1 MTFSELGVDNR
12 ILEATNELGFKKAM
26 PVQAEVLPILLSKK
40 TDLIALAQTG
50 TGKTAAFGIP
60 TIQNLD
66 FSTKTTEA
74 LVLAPTREL
83 CVQISNDLKLLAKY
97 IPECTIVPVYG
108 GASIE
113 KQQYDLKRG
122 AKIVVATPG
131 RMLDL
136 IKRKYVDISNI
147 RQLVLDEADEMLD
160 MGFKDELDAIISST
174 NDDKSVLLFSAT
186 MPKEVERI
194 ARSYMNSPIE
204 IQVGER
210 NSGSSNV
217 KHYYYLVQ
225 AKDRYLALKRIV
237 DYYPNIYGIV
247 FCRTRNETQEISNML
262 IKDGYNAD
270 ALHGDLSQA
279 QREHVMT
286 RFRCKNLQLLVA
298 TDVAAR
304 GLDVNNLTHVINY
317 NLPDDIEQYTHR
329 SGRTGRADKTG
340 LSIAIIN
347 LREKYKIK
355 TIEKAIKQTFVQA
368 KIPNGMEVCE
378 KQLFNMIDK
387 IENVEV
393 NYTEIE
399 KFLPVIF
406 KKLESVDKE
415 ELIRKVV
422 SLEFNR
428 FLEYYK
434 NTRDLNVED
443 RPERG
448 RNDRDRNDRGDSRR
462 NNSGNGKRA
471 RLFLNFGGKD
481 NMGVPQIIG
490 LINDLTQNRDVV
502 IGKIDIHDSF
512 SFVEIPDMYVDEVL
526 RSVNGARYRNR
537 RAAMEVASARQ
548 SSGSREDRGSRNRQ
562 DSRGNERRE
571 EGRSR
576 KRQDSRDSGH
586 REESNSRNRK
596 DSRNNGYKEEK
607 RQDKKTDRK
616 KDKKVADKNKGK
628 RRK

>member
-12 ILEATNELGFKKAM
+12 ILEAINELGFKNAM

-97 IPECTIVPVYG
+97 IPECTVVPVYG
-108 GASIE
+108 GASID
-113 KQQYDLKRG
+113 KQRSDIKRG
-122 AKIVVATPG
+122 AKIIVATPG

-136 IKRKYVDISNI
+136 IKREYVNI
-147 RQLVLDEADEMLD
+147 NNIQWLVLDEADEMLD
-160 MGFKDELDAIISST
+160 MGFKDELDAIISET
-174 NDDKSVLLFSAT
+174 NDDKNVLLFSAT

-194 ARSYMNSPIE
+194 ARSYMSSPVE

-217 KHYYYLVQ
+217 KHYYYLVH
-225 AKDRYLALKRIV
+225 AKDRYLTLKRVV
-237 DYYPNIYGIV
+237 DYYPNIYGII
-247 FCRTRNETQEISNML
+247 FCRTRNETQEVSNML

-304 GLDVNNLTHVINY
+304 GLDVNNLSHVINY

-329 SGRTGRADKTG
+329 SGRTGRADKSG
-340 LSIAIIN
+340 LSIAILN

-355 TIEKAIKQTFVQA
+355 TIEKAIKQTFIQA
-368 KIPNGMEVCE
+368 KIPTGIEVCE

-393 NYTEIE
+393 NYDEIE
-399 KFLPVIF
+399 KFLPVIN
-406 KKLESVDKE
+406 KKLEWIDKE
-415 ELIRKVV
+415 ELIKKVV

-434 NTRDLNVED
+434 GTRDLNVDEKSD
-443 RPERG
+443 RG
-448 RNDRDRNDRGDSRR
+448 RDRNDRGDFKRGGSRGGR
-462 NNSGNGKRA
+462 NA
-471 RLFLNFGGKD
+471 RMFLNFGGKD
-481 NMGVPQIIG
+481 NMGTVQIIG
-490 LINDLTQNRDVV
+490 MINDLTQNRDIA
-502 IGKIDIHDSF
+502 IGKIDIHDSYT
-512 SFVEIPDMYVDEVL
+512 FVEIPDMYADEVL
-526 RSVNGARYRNR
+526 RAVNGARYKNR
-537 RAAMEVASARQ
+537 RAVMEIASAKT
-548 SSGSREDRGSRNRQ
+548 SSRDGGSGRNR
-562 DSRGNERRE
+562 DRDDNFRG
-571 EGRSR
+571 GRSR
-576 KRQDSRDSGH
+576 SDRQ
-586 REESNSRNRK
+586 ERNF
-596 DSRNNGYKEEK
+596 
-607 RQDKKTDRK
+607 DKKSDKKSFDKFDK
-616 KDKKVADKNKGK
+616 KDKKSDKGFDKKEKKKSDKKVPDKNKGK

>member
-1 MTFSELGVDNR
+1 MTFSELGIDNR

-26 PVQAEVLPILLSKK
+26 PVQAEVLPILLSQS

-66 FSTKTTEA
+66 YNNNETEA
-74 LVLAPTREL
+74 LILAPTREL
-83 CVQISNDLKLLAKY
+83 CVQISNDLKLFAKY
-97 IPECTIVPVYG
+97 IPECTIIPVYG

-113 KQQYDLKRG
+113 KQKSDLKRG
-122 AKIVVATPG
+122 AKIIVATPG

-136 IKRKYVDISNI
+136 LKRKYALIENLRWLI
-147 RQLVLDEADEMLD
+147 LDEADEMLN
-160 MGFKDELDAIISST
+160 MGFKEELDAIISQT
-174 NDDKSVLLFSAT
+174 NDTKNTLLFSAT

-194 ARSYMNSPIE
+194 AKTYMKSPIE

-225 AKDRYLALKRIV
+225 ARDRYLALKRIV
-237 DYYPNIYGIV
+237 DFYPNIYGII
-247 FCRTRNETQEISNML
+247 FCRTRSETQEVSNML

-270 ALHGDLSQA
+270 SLHGDLSQA
-279 QREHVMT
+279 QRDHVMNK
-286 RFRCKNLQLLVA
+286 FRCKNLQLLVA

-329 SGRTGRADKTG
+329 SGRTGRADKSG
-340 LSIAIIN
+340 LSISIIN

-355 TIEKAIKQTFVQA
+355 TIEKAIKQNFVQV
-368 KIPNGMEVCE
+368 KIPTGIEVCE

-393 NYTEIE
+393 NYHEIE

-406 KKLESVDKE
+406 KKLEWIDKE
-415 ELIRKVV
+415 ELIRKVA

-434 NTRDLNVED
+434 NSKDLNITE
-443 RPERG
+443 ERIDKSRG
-448 RNDRDRNDRGDSRR
+448 ESRDRGNRNRGE
-462 NNSGNGKRA
+462 NGKRV
-471 RLFLNFGGKD
+471 RMFLNFGGKD
-481 NMGVPQIIG
+481 NMGTVQIIG
-490 LINDLTQNRDVV
+490 MINDLTQNRDIA

-512 SFVEIPDMYVDEVL
+512 TFVEIPDMYADEVL
-526 RSVNGARYRNR
+526 RAVNGARYKNR
-537 RAAMEVASARQ
+537 RAVMEIASAKT
-548 SSGSREDRGSRNRQ
+548 SSRDGGSGRRRDRNNDFDKPRNRS
-562 DSRGNERRE
+562 SRSE
-571 EGRSR
+571 
-576 KRQDSRDSGH
+576 
-586 REESNSRNRK
+586 
-596 DSRNNGYKEEK
+596 NNF
-607 RQDKKTDRK
+607 DKKSTKPDKGSEKKDRK
-616 KDKKVADKNKGK
+616 KSDKKVPDKNKGK